1 MFLSPKFI
9 ESAAVKREYPDD
21 RFELCMTSG
30 SNSEQVWRVGCL
42 DCPGRLFIP
51 GAGMRNFALHLK
63 NKGHRQR
70 VVDRMK
76 R

>member
-1 MFLSPKFI
+1 MKL
-9 ESAAVKREYPDD
+9 EYPDD
-21 RFELCMTSG
+21 RFDT
-30 SNSEQVWRVGCL
+30 SEQVWRVRCL
-42 DCPGRLFIP
+42 DCPGKLFIP